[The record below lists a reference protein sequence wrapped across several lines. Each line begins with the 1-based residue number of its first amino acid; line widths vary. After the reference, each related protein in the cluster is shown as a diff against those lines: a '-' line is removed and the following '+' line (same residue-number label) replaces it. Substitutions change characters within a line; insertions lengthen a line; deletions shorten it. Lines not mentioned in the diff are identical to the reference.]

1 LGAGIVRV
9 MAGDVKETCYAA
21 HIGFGIWVYFWRWS
35 AAFGYHA
42 GAWEPECVGAM
53 GLRGNGYFFFCI
65 LIAQSWGNQQKFPFS
80 LRS

>member
-1 LGAGIVRV
+1 
-9 MAGDVKETCYAA
+9 
-21 HIGFGIWVYFWRWS
+21 
-35 AAFGYHA
+35 
-42 GAWEPECVGAM
+42 M